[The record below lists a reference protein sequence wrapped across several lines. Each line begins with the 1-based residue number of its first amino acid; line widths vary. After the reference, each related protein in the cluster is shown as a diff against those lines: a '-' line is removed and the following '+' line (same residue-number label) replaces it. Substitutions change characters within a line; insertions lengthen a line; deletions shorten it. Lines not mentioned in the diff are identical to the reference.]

1 MNFGGGFAQQQP
13 QMQQQSGLNMSMAEQ
28 ELEMVTTLFNNI
40 VDSCY
45 KKCVPP
51 KYHDNELNKGESVC
65 IDRCVAKYFEV
76 NMKVGQKLTA
86 QANQGQAMQ

>member
-1 MNFGGGFAQQQP
+1 
-13 QMQQQSGLNMSMAEQ
+13 MSMAEQ

-45 KKCVPP
+45 RKCVPP
-51 KYHDNELNKGESVC
+51 KYQDGELNKGESVC

-86 QANQGQAMQ
+86 QANQGQLR

>member
-1 MNFGGGFAQQQP
+1 MNFGNFGQQTQV
-13 QMQQQSGLNMSMAEQ
+13 QSNVNMSMAEQ
-28 ELEMVTTLFNNI
+28 ELEMVTTFI

-45 KKCVPP
+45 RKCVPP
-51 KYHDNELNKGESVC
+51 KYQDGELNKGESVC

-86 QANQGQAMQ
+86 QANQGQLR

>member
-1 MNFGGGFAQQQP
+1 MSYGGGYPQQP
-13 QMQQQSGLNMSMAEQ
+13 RIQSGVNMSMAEQ

-40 VDSCY
+40 VDSCHT
-45 KKCVPP
+45 KCIATR
-51 KYHDNELNKGESVC
+51 YHDNELNKGESVC

-86 QANQGQAMQ
+86 QANQGQQIV